1 MRRIT
6 WVESV
11 TVKNLFHFKEDY
23 ILIEVSANGT
33 VPSPLWTR
41 PMFYPFVPSARTDDD
56 FIDINFEAELH
67 IGVALTACRIGLLQ
81 TLIAPGWTRGVRV
94 HSLTNTIEAKMDTL
108 PQARPSDDVLLPEG
122 FSLPWWTPDAQKK

>member
-33 VPSPLWTR
+33 VPSPLWT
-41 PMFYPFVPSARTDDD
+41 S
-56 FIDINFEAELH
+56 
-67 IGVALTACRIGLLQ
+67 
-81 TLIAPGWTRGVRV
+81 
-94 HSLTNTIEAKMDTL
+94 TNVL
-108 PQARPSDDVLLPEG
+108 PVCS
-122 FSLPWWTPDAQKK
+122 